1 MSKSKSSRSKTVD
14 QVARDPRARQW
25 MLVLPW
31 SDPRVQAVLSA
42 LAAFGSEVLWAW
54 IRHDKDPGI
63 SVHVH
68 IVLRFKNPK
77 SRSFIARHLGVATS
91 SVRKLT
97 GQKGWER
104 YLRYLTHSD
113 PEPGIPSGEHLYGD
127 DEVFAN
133 FDWKNAVLEAEL
145 PKKRAPKADAAAL
158 AILTG
163 ELTVEDVRVQYP
175 GMYAKRGNATRFRA
189 MEKEFEEQK
198 FLDEERRSIAND
210 VRDAQ
215 IEVAID
221 EMWDEIRNINRDE
234 PEETVRGFVREHYWS
249 VGNRKTMTEEIERK
263 VVEDMRRDG
272 WPVDP
277 V

>member
-1 MSKSKSSRSKTVD
+1 MTAD
-14 QVARDPRARQW
+14 QATGDPRARQW

-54 IRHDKDPGI
+54 IRHDKDPGT

-77 SRSFIARHLGVATS
+77 ARSFIARHLGVATS

-133 FDWKNAVLEAEL
+133 FDWKNAVVEAEL
-145 PKKRAPKADAAAL
+145 PKTRAPKAGAVAE

-163 ELTVEDVRVQYP
+163 EITLEDVQERYP
-175 GMYAKRGNATRFRA
+175 GLYAKKGNASWFRS
-189 MEKEFEEQK
+189 MERDRLALREKKREQAEF
-198 FLDEERRSIAND
+198 
-210 VRDAQ
+210 VRDA
-215 IEVAID
+215 EVEVILTHMGID
-221 EMWDEIRNINRDE
+221 KNQQQEYNFMKRADIRER
-234 PEETVRGFVREHYWS
+234 RKS
-249 VGNRKTMTEEIERK
+249 VIPDLTRQVTER
-263 VVEDMRRDG
+263 MRREG
-272 WPVDP
+272 WPLDP
-277 V
+277 TV